1 MNLHKPL
8 TAQVYHLIGPRCE
21 RHLNWQTMQK
31 MQMQMQKKKKREKKM
46 GYFNLQVS
54 DKYGNFASEVC
65 SRKPQAVV
73 ELVVNEVIVDHP
85 VAATQINEETTYV
98 SILIVAI

>member
-31 MQMQMQKKKKREKKM
+31 IKKKQKKKM

-85 VAATQINEETTYV
+85 VAVDSTEP
-98 SILIVAI
+98 